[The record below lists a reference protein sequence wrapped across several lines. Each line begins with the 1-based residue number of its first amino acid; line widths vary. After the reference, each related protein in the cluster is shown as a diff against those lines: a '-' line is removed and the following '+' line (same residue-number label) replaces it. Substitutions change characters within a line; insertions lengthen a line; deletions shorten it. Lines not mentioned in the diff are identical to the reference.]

1 MELQIDPAAPRLLH
15 ADQALRPSSSVACPC
30 RTQAW
35 ACEHRYSVLRLGW
48 LVVGS
53 QTCCLSCSR
62 GHAICTDGTLCE
74 GYGRQLPNGRQ
85 STTAQRG
92 RARTRRSSWRS
103 TPLTRALWL
112 PSRVDRAWAGAALR
126 CAAPGPRVSTAL
138 GPAPPCVA
146 LGRPCTVRPMLPTAC
161 DSITESIHFTP
172 SCPSFLPRGSRNGSL
187 LVKKADRL
195 ALIVTSRSRLR
206 DHGWCQISFMRT

>member
-126 CAAPGPRVSTAL
+126 CAAPSAR
-138 GPAPPCVA
+138 CC
-146 LGRPCTVRPMLPTAC
+146 RRAC

-172 SCPSFLPRGSRNGSL
+172 VPLPPFYSSWRVSQLKFTCRDGRPSRPHCNLPESFKRPC
-187 LVKKADRL
+187 LVSDF
-195 ALIVTSRSRLR
+195 VQNLR
-206 DHGWCQISFMRT
+206 RYRV